1 MNNLRN
7 FVDTMLIMIA
17 ADDGTLPKLC
27 RESFAK
33 KQCFAKV
40 PLTEAANCIALDEE
54 EKQTLL
60 AGKTVDRSKQPS
72 KSYNWHIGTVS
83 PSG

>member
-1 MNNLRN
+1 MNKFRKI
-7 FVDTMLIMIA
+7 VDIMLIMIA
-17 ADDGTLPKLC
+17 ADDGTLLNLC
-27 RESFAK
+27 RELFAK

-40 PLTEAANCIALDEE
+40 ALTEAANCIALYEE

-72 KSYNWHIGTVS
+72 KSYSWHIGTVS